1 MQGAFND
8 SYYNEVDPALRG
20 MSDDDAYPEKPIWD
34 DDIDID
40 DILADEAARNAQAG
54 PSSKDRKA
62 KAKPAALAEDEED
75 GPISMDADFLD
86 GEQESGAASG
96 TLSKKERKK
105 LKKKLKAAE
114 KKLAKP
120 AAQGEAGVEAD
131 DMDAELVAAQPSDP
145 AERKRKVQQAVEEY
159 YNLDYEDVVG
169 DVATRF
175 KYAPVE
181 KETYGLTPVEILL
194 ADDAELNEVVGLKHI
209 QPYRR
214 GAKKPA
220 DHGRRLAEFRR
231 NFARRHGDELA
242 NTVKDGAASVPPP
255 PKKPRLGKKEREK
268 RKAAAAAAAAATTPG
283 EAPSQAAAPSK
294 DAAAAPAA
302 AGDSDEARAARK
314 REKKERK
321 RLAAEKTE
329 A

>member
-1 MQGAFND
+1 MLQIT
-8 SYYNEVDPALRG
+8 L
-20 MSDDDAYPEKPIWD
+20 DDEGKPVWD
-34 DDIDID
+34 DDIDIG
-40 DILADEAARNAQAG
+40 DILADEEARTAHAG
-54 PSSKDRKA
+54 SSGKDKKA
-62 KAKPAALAEDEED
+62 KAKSAALAEGEDD

-86 GEQESGAASG
+86 GEQDGAASG
-96 TLSKKERKK
+96 TLSKKDRKK

-120 AAQGEAGVEAD
+120 AAQGDAGVEAD
-131 DMDAELVAAQPSDP
+131 DMDADLTAAQPSDP

-220 DHGRRLAEFRR
+220 DHARRLAEFRR
-231 NFARRHGDELA
+231 NFARRHADELA
-242 NTVKDGAASVPPP
+242 LTGKDAAASVPPP

-268 RKAAAAAAAAATTPG
+268 LKAAAAASQG
-283 EAPSQAAAPSK
+283 EASSSGPAPAPAK
-294 DAAAAPAA
+294 DAAAAAPAA
-302 AGDSDEARAARK
+302 GEDEEARAARK
-314 REKKERK
+314 REKKEGK
-321 RLAAEKTE
+321 RLAAQQAE